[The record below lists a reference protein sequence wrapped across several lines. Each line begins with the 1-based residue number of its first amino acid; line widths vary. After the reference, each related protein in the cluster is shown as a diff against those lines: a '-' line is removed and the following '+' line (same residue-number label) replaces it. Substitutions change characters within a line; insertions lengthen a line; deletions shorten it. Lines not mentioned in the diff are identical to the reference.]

1 MGLGKRLHGLW
12 HVKLGVVLSLIVSLC
27 AAVYSVEKVSVD
39 PPRLTSRSLEMA
51 TASTHVIID
60 TPTSTLID
68 LRQDAYSVEGLK
80 NRAVLLGNVIAS
92 SGVQAKIAERAQVPV
107 DLLRIQ
113 APLTRA
119 QAAPPVDS
127 ENARSTSDIL
137 QTGEQYRIDI
147 KANVTV
153 PMLDIYAQ
161 APDAETAAALA
172 NGAVDELNAYLESL
186 ATTQKT
192 PPDEQI
198 RPVQLGRATGVVI
211 NSGVRWKVAILAFLL
226 TFGGSCAT
234 VIFFAR
240 VRAGWRQAA
249 LSERPAAG

>member
-1 MGLGKRLHGLW
+1 VGLGKRLRSLW
-12 HVKLGVVLSLIVSLC
+12 HLKAGVVVSLLVSLV
-27 AAVYSVEKVSVD
+27 AAVWSIEEISLS
-39 PPRLTSRSLEMA
+39 PPGLESRSFEMA
-51 TASTHVIID
+51 TASTHVIVD
-60 TPTSTLID
+60 TPTSTLVD

-92 SGVQAKIAERAQVPV
+92 SGVQAKIAERARVPV
-107 DLLRIQ
+107 ELLRVQ

-127 ENARSTSDIL
+127 ENTRTTSDIL
-137 QTGEQYRIDI
+137 KTTEQYRIDI

-161 APDAETAAALA
+161 APDAETAEALA
-172 NGAVDELNAYLESL
+172 NGAVDELNLYLEDL
-186 ATTQKT
+186 AASQKT
-192 PPDEQI
+192 PRQDQI

-211 NSGVRWKVAILAFLL
+211 NGGVRWQVAILVFAL
-226 TFGGSCAT
+226 TLAASCAT
-234 VIFFAR
+234 VIFISR

-249 LSERPAAG
+249 LAERPAEV

>member
-1 MGLGKRLHGLW
+1 MGLGKRLRSLW
-12 HVKLGVVLSLIVSLC
+12 HLKAGVLVCLFVSLL
-27 AAVYSVEKVSVD
+27 AAVWSIEEISLR
-39 PPRLTSRSLEMA
+39 PPGLTSRSLEMA
-51 TASTHVIID
+51 TASTHVIVD

-80 NRAVLLGNVIAS
+80 NRTVLLGNVIAS
-92 SGVQAKIAERAQVPV
+92 SGVQAKVAERAKVPME
-107 DLLRIQ
+107 LLRIQ

-127 ENARSTSDIL
+127 ENGRSTSDIL
-137 QTGEQYRIDI
+137 KTSEQFRIDI

-172 NGAVDELNAYLESL
+172 NAAVDELKVYLDDL
-186 ATTQKT
+186 ALRQNT
-192 PPDEQI
+192 PAEDQI

-211 NSGVRWKVAILAFLL
+211 NGGVRWQVAMLVFALTLA
-226 TFGGSCAT
+226 GSCAT
-234 VIFFAR
+234 LIFVSR
-240 VRAGWRQAA
+240 VRSGWRQAA
-249 LSERPAAG
+249 LSERTAEI